1 LLSQVL
7 SPPGRIPG
15 GAWTRELTPAARA
28 DLIKTK
34 RIVVAYEICESD
46 NQGDVTNW
54 KPGNYMSRY
63 DIVEE
68 MMSGTAQVGT
78 PGIISYCLKSMDGL
92 KGQIG
97 LISSNKWALGGPEEL
112 ESAPFATSLG
122 VSLRICVEW
131 HLTGFRKT

>member
-1 LLSQVL
+1 V
-7 SPPGRIPG
+7 
-15 GAWTRELTPAARA
+15 TPAARA
-28 DLIKTK
+28 DLVKTK
-34 RIVVAYEICESD
+34 RIVVAYEICESV

-131 HLTGFRKT
+131 HLTGFRKTWS